1 MSFIS
6 CHLLLTREIFVGIVL
21 IPNRNDYDLQHLNQ
35 NERSINVYGKKI

>member
-21 IPNRNDYDLQHLNQ
+21 MPKRNDYDLRHLNQ
-35 NERSINVYGKKI
+35 NERSINVYGKKV